1 MFLKYFYDDALAQAS
16 YMVACQKTGEAAVID
31 PSRNLKPYFDTA
43 EQEEL
48 TITKVFETHIHADFV
63 SGAKEMAERAM
74 ATIYYSEENG
84 GDEFG
89 TYQWPRHL
97 DTVGLKDGDRIHMGN
112 VTLEALH
119 TPGHTPEHMSF
130 ILTDGA
136 ASDEPIGIFTGDF
149 LFVGDVGRPDLL
161 EKSVGVQDSAEKGAK
176 EMFQSL
182 KRLKDFD
189 PSLQIWPGH
198 GAGSACGKSLG
209 SIPTTTL
216 GYEFK
221 TNPALKPDNEADFIA
236 FLLADQPTPPAYFG
250 IMKQVNKTGAGLLAE
265 QTTPFR
271 YGANTKKVKHLLK
284 QDVTVI
290 DTRSRASFAAS
301 HIPGT
306 LNVPYDSQF
315 ANWMGSLVSYDRD
328 VYFIAEDHHF
338 DGIRE
343 AMNAIGLDRTSGYF
357 SPLVVE
363 QYEMEEGTG
372 DYPII
377 SPEAAQEM
385 HQSGE
390 LTILDIRERYEYDTE
405 HIEGAR
411 HLVINDIPHT
421 EPAAFPLRP
430 VAVYCGSGQRSAIAA
445 SFLKEKEVDVRNIKG
460 GFMRWK
466 QEQRPTA
473 QTAETAGH

>member
-1 MFLKYFYDDALAQAS
+1 MFLKYFFDDALAQAS
-16 YMVACQKTGEAAVID
+16 YMVGCQKTGEAAVID

-43 EQEEL
+43 EKEEL

-63 SGAKEMAERAM
+63 SGSKEMAERAM
-74 ATIYYSEENG
+74 ATIYYSAESG

-89 TYQWPRHL
+89 TYEWPEYL
-97 DTVGLKDGDRIHMGN
+97 DTVGLKDGERVEMGK
-112 VTLEALH
+112 VTLEGLH

-161 EKSVGVQDSAEKGAK
+161 EKSVGVADSAQKGAGQ
-176 EMFQSL
+176 MFKSIQ
-182 KRLKDFD
+182 RVRDFD

-221 TNPALKPDNEADFIA
+221 TNPALQPDNEKDFAD

-250 IMKQVNKTGAGLLAE
+250 VMKKVNKTGPELLAE
-265 QTTPFR
+265 QTTPLRF
-271 YGANTKKVKHLLK
+271 GANVNKMTSLLEA
-284 QDVTVI
+284 DVTLV
-290 DTRSRASFAAS
+290 DTRSREAFAAS

-306 LNVPYDSQF
+306 VNIPYDSQF
-315 ANWMGSLVSYDRD
+315 ANWMGSLISYDYD
-328 VYFIAEDHHF
+328 VYFITEEHHI
-338 DGIRE
+338 DDLRL

-357 SPLVVE
+357 TPLVVE
-363 QYEMEEGTG
+363 QYEMAKGTS

-377 SPEAAQEM
+377 SPEKAEQ
-385 HQSGE
+385 QLQDGS
-390 LTILDIRERYEYDTE
+390 LRILDIRERYEFENE
-405 HIEGAR
+405 HVKGAE
-411 HLVINDIPHT
+411 HLVINDIPAQKPG
-421 EPAAFPLRP
+421 ELPDGP

-445 SFLKEKEVDVRNIKG
+445 GLLQEKGVDVHNIKG

-466 QEQRPTA
+466 SEKRPTVS
-473 QTAETAGH
+473 EK